1 MCVLAVG
8 SPLRGD
14 DAAGLLVARHLRE
27 LLDGAQSPPASGG
40 TLKPAVGL
48 GVSQDHPLTGKN
60 PLEGATH
67 DHDPRDHEP
76 AQITQHNVRG
86 IPVTIILGET
96 APENFTGEI
105 KRLAPSHVVLV
116 DAADFGRAPGE
127 IDLLDPADADNPSM
141 STHALPV
148 RVMIDYLRRFI
159 DCRFLILGVQPA
171 VRGFGKPVTP
181 AVAAAAEYLARDLFE
196 AL

>member
-1 MCVLAVG
+1 VCVLAVG

-27 LLDGAQSPPASGG
+27 LLDPSESPPASGG

-48 GVSQDHPLTGKN
+48 GVSQDH
-60 PLEGATH
+60 
-67 DHDPRDHEP
+67 DPRDHEP
-76 AQITQHNVRG
+76 AQISHHAHRTTAGEIQL
-86 IPVTIILGET
+86 TIILGET

-159 DCRFLILGVQPA
+159 DCRFLILGIQPA

-181 AVAAAAEYLARDLFE
+181 AIAKAAGELARSLLD